1 MPSDISAV
9 EWIAEGSNP
18 FNTIV
23 PFYANVNDTP
33 RYLRDT
39 DGIATTENFYWANRF
54 IAAMADPHFNMCIT
68 HIERYRQTV
77 TSKGHRYIAKFDK
90 ASWDAEN
97 ITEYLENRNLEIA
110 RMLKEETD
118 KLLGNVLY
126 RTSNLMKNGF
136 ARSDG

>member
-1 MPSDISAV
+1 MNFIILRV
-9 EWIAEGSNP
+9 IK
-18 FNTIV
+18 IV
-23 PFYANVNDTP
+23 FI
-33 RYLRDT
+33 LSSF
-39 DGIATTENFYWANRF
+39 IKLATTENFYWANRF
-54 IAAMADPHFNMCIT
+54 IAAMADSHFNVCIA